1 MKRQIWIA
9 IVIFTIGITS
19 CNLPADQPTER
30 PLASHTPT
38 LVIPITSAST
48 PTSVPI
54 ETLLAIDTPTIA
66 PTPTSSLLLAS
77 PKDQPVNCRF
87 GPGTQY
93 GVAGALNPGRQ
104 AEIIGKNEDSSWWYV
119 RNPSDPSTLCWL
131 SAGVTDAVGNVD
143 ALPVVEPPEIMVT
156 SVNVS
161 VDPPGLNVACDAF
174 PQSVIISAFITTN
187 GPSIVVWRWESS
199 AGKASAEN
207 NLLFEEGGTKMVQD
221 YYQVDGAKDYSIQVR
236 TIVPNV
242 VIGQANFK
250 AVCTP

>member
-9 IVIFTIGITS
+9 IVVFALGMRS
-19 CNLPADQPTER
+19 CNLSATQPTET
-30 PLASHTPT
+30 PLPSPT
-38 LVIPITSAST
+38 LVIPITSASPT
-48 PTSVPI
+48 PTLVPI
-54 ETLLAIDTPTIA
+54 DTLLAIDTPTIA
-66 PTPTSSLLLAS
+66 PSPTSSLFLAS

-93 GVAGALNPGRQ
+93 AIAGALNPGRQ
-104 AEIIGKNEDSSWWYV
+104 AEMIGKNEDSSWWYV

-131 SAGVTDAVGNVD
+131 SAGVTDTVGNVD

-199 AGKASAEN
+199 TGKASPEN

-221 YYQVDGAKDYSIQVR
+221 YYQVDGANNYSIQVR

-242 VIGQANFK
+242 VIGQANFR

>member
-1 MKRQIWIA
+1 MKNQIWIA
-9 IVIFTIGITS
+9 ITIFSLGMSS
-19 CNLPADQPTER
+19 CNLPGNQPTET
-30 PLASHTPT
+30 PPPTHTPT
-38 LVIPITSAST
+38 FVIPITSASS
-48 PTSVPI
+48 PTLVSI

-66 PTPTSSLLLAS
+66 PTSTPNLLLAS

-93 GVAGALNPGRQ
+93 AVAGALNLGRQ

-131 SAGVTDAVGNVD
+131 SAGVTDTVGNVD
-143 ALPVVEPPEIMVT
+143 ALPVVEPPEIGVT
-156 SVNVS
+156 SVNVNI
-161 VDPPGLNVACDAF
+161 DPQGMNVACDAF

-187 GPSIVVWRWESS
+187 GPSIVIWRWESS
-199 AGKASAEN
+199 TGKTSPEK

-221 YYQVDGAKDYSIQVR
+221 YYQVDAANDYSIQVR

-250 AVCTP
+250 VICTP

>member
-1 MKRQIWIA
+1 MKNRIWIA
-9 IVIFTIGITS
+9 IAIFALVLSS
-19 CNLPADQPTER
+19 CNLPGGQPTET
-30 PLASHTPT
+30 PLPSVQPT
-38 LVIPITSAST
+38 LAIPITSEST
-48 PTSVPI
+48 PTLIPV
-54 ETLLAIDTPTIA
+54 ETLLAIDTPTF
-66 PTPTSSLLLAS
+66 TPTSTPSLMLAS

-93 GVAGALNPGRQ
+93 AIAGALNPGRR

-119 RNPSDPSTLCWL
+119 KNPSDPSTLCWL
-131 SAGVTDAVGNVD
+131 AASVTDTVGNVD

-161 VDPPGLNVACDAF
+161 VDPPGMNVACDAF
-174 PQSVIISAFITTN
+174 PQSVIMSAFITTN
-187 GPSIVVWRWESS
+187 GPSIVIWRWESS
-199 AGKASAEN
+199 TGKTSPEN

-221 YYQVDGAKDYSIQVR
+221 YYQVDSANDYSIQVR

-250 AVCTP
+250 VICTP

>member
-9 IVIFTIGITS
+9 IVIFALGMPS
-19 CNLPADQPTER
+19 CNLPGDQPTETS
-30 PLASHTPT
+30 LASPSPT

-48 PTSVPI
+48 STLVPI
-54 ETLLAIDTPTIA
+54 NTLLAIDTPTVI
-66 PTPTSSLLLAS
+66 PTSTPNLLLAS

-93 GVAGALNPGRQ
+93 AIAGALNPGRQ

-131 SAGVTDAVGNVD
+131 AASVTATVGNVD

-161 VDPPGLNVACDAF
+161 VDPPGMNVACDAF
-174 PQSVIISAFITTN
+174 PQTVIISAFITTN
-187 GPSIVVWRWESS
+187 GPSIVIWRWESS
-199 AGKASAEN
+199 TGKTSAEN
-207 NLLFEEGGTKMVQD
+207 NLLFEEGGTKTVQD
-221 YYQVDGAKDYSIQVR
+221 YYQVDSANDYSIQVR

-250 AVCTP
+250 VICTP

>member
-1 MKRQIWIA
+1 MKNRIWIA
-9 IVIFTIGITS
+9 IAIFSFGMSS
-19 CNLPADQPTER
+19 CNLPGDQPTET
-30 PLASHTPT
+30 PLPSVEPT
-38 LVIPITSAST
+38 LAIPITSEST
-48 PTSVPI
+48 PTLIPV
-54 ETLLAIDTPTIA
+54 ETLLAIDTPTF
-66 PTPTSSLLLAS
+66 TPTSTPSLMLAS

-93 GVAGALNPGRQ
+93 GIAGALNPGRQ

-119 RNPSDPSTLCWL
+119 KNPSDPSTLCWL
-131 SAGVTDAVGNVD
+131 AASVTDTVGNVE

-161 VDPPGLNVACDAF
+161 VDPPGMNVACNAF
-174 PQSVIISAFITTN
+174 PQSVIMSAFITTN
-187 GPSIVVWRWESS
+187 GPSIVIWRWESS
-199 AGKASAEN
+199 TGKTSPEN

-221 YYQVDGAKDYSIQVR
+221 YYQVDSANDYSIQVR

-250 AVCTP
+250 VICTP